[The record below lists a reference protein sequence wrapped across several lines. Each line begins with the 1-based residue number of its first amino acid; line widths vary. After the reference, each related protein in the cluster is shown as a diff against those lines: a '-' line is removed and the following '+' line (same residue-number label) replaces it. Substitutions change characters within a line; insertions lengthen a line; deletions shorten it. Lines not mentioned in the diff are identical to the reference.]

1 MKKMVRNED
10 AHSDFEQQKGS
21 RLVVFW
27 FWGHSRL
34 WPQTKKKASPDPFY
48 ENMVRK
54 VYTAK
59 VSGPYQLSF
68 YGSGPIFF
76 CSVNG
81 ALELQNEHLLLKFWS
96 V

>member
-1 MKKMVRNED
+1 MKKIVRNED
-10 AHSDFEQQKGS
+10 AFTQRFRTAKG
-21 RLVVFW
+21 V
-27 FWGHSRL
+27 
-34 WPQTKKKASPDPFY
+34 QTRCPSPDPFY
-48 ENMVRK
+48 ENMVRE

-59 VSGPYQLSF
+59 VSGPYQLTF

-81 ALELQNEHLLLKFWS
+81 ALELQNEHLLLEFWS